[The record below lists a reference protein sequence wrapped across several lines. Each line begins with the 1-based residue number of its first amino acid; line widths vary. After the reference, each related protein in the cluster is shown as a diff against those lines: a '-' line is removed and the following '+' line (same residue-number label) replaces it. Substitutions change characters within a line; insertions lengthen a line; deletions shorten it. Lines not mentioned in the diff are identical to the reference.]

1 MASFV
6 SPGNYVIEKDFSDYI
21 PSLNSTVVGVLGFG
35 SKGPVDKAI
44 LVTNAEQLIN
54 TFGDP
59 RTVVGGQGLWGA
71 YQILE
76 RTNSVYFV
84 RAAAQTQSAASVNVS
99 AGTQP
104 AVWVS
109 GLSGINES
117 NGYTGASY
125 AFLIDVWNQDGTRIN
140 TEGNPYVVGVPSSTD
155 QDTTIGTINSTIA
168 TYLDK
173 DAPFSFVSGSPGHV
187 GAFLGRHA
195 GAGAYVKVRGFAS
208 TASHFSALGPT
219 GQCAGGGPG
228 AINGPNGVVAAP
240 AVSDLRS
247 NSGFL
252 GNEAFGWNGAQYPGD
267 QRMFGTPGVSYT
279 AVGTPHTPGNAAWL
293 LASGTVSGSNFES
306 DASGWAGSGV
316 YSLGNTINT
325 TSSTGGCI
333 NLASLH
339 PGLGY
344 NYSSTNTGTGVTTYG
359 LRASVSQRRGKD
371 SVIDIQSDGGTAESN
386 IVDFVND
393 ANSTLYDVMDVLNT
407 KTYGNN
413 ETSDLYYARFAY
425 LDSNDFYVGAPTTT
439 RPTTYSGTFT
449 AATQNGVSG
458 SSFQKDG
465 TTPLSKGATFA
476 LNNADG
482 GQILTYPKLVA
493 GNMDFVSGIN
503 GDAGSYS
510 NSLTNTN
517 VVQALV
523 GSQINRSGMQAFRDD
538 TLNLSMAIIPG
549 ITTQSIQNNLVTVAE
564 QTQNFLAVLCP
575 PVGLTTAQDA
585 INWHNGK
592 GDGRTSALNSSY
604 AALYWS
610 WLKTFNVFT
619 ATDAYLDPGVYAIRQ
634 MAYTDEIADPWF
646 APAGL
651 RRGRLTKP
659 TDIEVTLNQGDRDS
673 LYAGGNVINPIVSFP
688 QDGLVIFGQRTTQ
701 RASTALDRI
710 NVRRLVIQL
719 RKQVLAGT
727 RRFVF
732 EPNDAI
738 TRQQIVEVLQPTLQ
752 DIKDRRGLDAFKVI
766 CDETTNTPA
775 RVDRNELWCKIIIQP
790 TKTAEILIFEIN
802 ITSQT
807 GGVASVS

>member
-21 PSLNSTVVGVLGFG
+21 PSLNSSVVGVLGFG

-44 LVTNAEQLIN
+44 LVTNAQQLIN

-59 RTVVGGQGLWGA
+59 RTIVGGQGVWGA

-84 RAAAQTQSAASVNVS
+84 RAAAQTQSAASTNVS
-99 AGTQP
+99 AGTQA

-109 GLSGINES
+109 SLSGLAES
-117 NGYTGASY
+117 AGVGVSY
-125 AFLIDVWNQDGTRIN
+125 AFLIDVWNQDGKRIN
-140 TEGNPYVVGVPSSTD
+140 TDGNPYVVGVPSSTN
-155 QDTTIGTINSTIA
+155 QDTVIETINSTIA

-173 DAPFSFVSGSPGHV
+173 DAPFSFVSGSPSHV
-187 GAFLGRHA
+187 GAFLNTYA
-195 GAGAYVKVRGFAS
+195 GAGAYLKVRGFAS
-208 TASHFSALGPT
+208 TASYFSALGPT

-228 AINGPNGVVAAP
+228 AINGPNGIVSAP
-240 AVSDLRS
+240 SVSDLRS
-247 NSGFL
+247 NAGFL
-252 GNEAFGWNGAQYPGD
+252 NHAYEPFGSVSGAGKSGGL
-267 QRMFGTPGVSYT
+267 RMFGTPGVSYT
-279 AVGTPHTPGNAAWL
+279 TMKNVESSWL
-293 LASGTVSGSNFES
+293 HNQGGVSGAPNSEG
-306 DASGWAGSGV
+306 DASGWVGSGV
-316 YSLGNTINT
+316 YSLGNTINP
-325 TSSTGGCI
+325 TSATGGCI

-344 NYSSTNTGTGVTTYG
+344 NYSSTNTGTGVATYG
-359 LRASVSQRRGKD
+359 LRAAVSSRPGKD
-371 SVIDIQSDGGTAESN
+371 NVVDIQMDGGTDQSN
-386 IVDFVND
+386 IVDFVDD

-413 ETSDLYYARFAY
+413 ETSDLYYSRFAY
-425 LDSNDFYVGAPTTT
+425 IDSNDAYVGAATTT
-439 RPTTYSGTFT
+439 RPTSYSGTFT
-449 AATQNGVSG
+449 AASQNGVSG
-458 SSFQKDG
+458 NSFGSTADS
-465 TTPLSKGATFA
+465 TYVTNNVNGAQTLTF
-476 LNNADG
+476 
-482 GQILTYPKLVA
+482 PKLVA

-503 GDAGSYS
+503 GDTASYS
-510 NSLTNTN
+510 NSITNTN
-517 VVQALV
+517 IVQALV
-523 GSQINRSGMQAFRDD
+523 GSQIERSGMQAFRDE
-538 TLNLSMAIIPG
+538 TLNLSMCIVPG
-549 ITTQSIQNNLVTVAE
+549 ITTQSIQNGLVTVAE
-564 QTQNFLAVLCP
+564 QTQNFLAVLSP
-575 PVGLTTAQDA
+575 PVGLKTAQDA

-634 MAYTDEIADPWF
+634 MAYTDAVSDPWF

-659 TDIEVTLNQGDRDS
+659 TDVEVNLTQGDRDS

-710 NVRRLVIQL
+710 NVRRMLIQV

-738 TRQQIVEVLQPTLQ
+738 TREQIVNTLQPTLQ

-775 RVDRNELWCKIIIQP
+775 RIDRNELWCKIIIQP

-802 ITSQT
+802 VTSQT

>member
-99 AGTQP
+99 AGSQP

-109 GLSGINES
+109 SLSGLNES
-117 NGYTGASY
+117 AGVGVSY
-125 AFLIDVWNQDGTRIN
+125 AFLIDVWNQEGTRIN
-140 TEGNPYVVGVPSSTD
+140 TDGNPYVIGVPSSTD

-173 DAPFSFVSGSPGHV
+173 DAPFSFASGSPGNV
-187 GAFLGRHA
+187 GAFLGRYA
-195 GAGAYVKVRGFAS
+195 GAGAYLKVRGFAS

-228 AINGPNGVVAAP
+228 AINGPNGVVSAP
-240 AVSDLRS
+240 SVSDLRS
-247 NSGFL
+247 NAGFL
-252 GNEAFGWNGAQYPGD
+252 NHAYEPFGSVSGAGQSGGL
-267 QRMFGTPGVSYT
+267 RMFGTPGVAYT
-279 AVGTPHTPGNAAWL
+279 AMEPLEFSWLHAAGG
-293 LASGTVSGSNFES
+293 ASGVPNSDG
-306 DASGWAGSGV
+306 DASGWVGSGV
-316 YSLGNTINT
+316 YSLGNTMAA
-325 TSSTGGCI
+325 TSATGGCI

-359 LRASVSQRRGKD
+359 LRAAVSQRRGKD
-371 SVIDIQSDGGTAESN
+371 SIVDIQSDGGTAESN

-425 LDSNDFYVGAPTTT
+425 VDDNDFYVGAPTTT

-449 AATQNGVSG
+449 AAAQNGVSG
-458 SSFQKDG
+458 SSFQSIPIDRSL
-465 TTPLSKGATFA
+465 P
-476 LNNADG
+476 LNNANG
-482 GQILTYPKLVA
+482 AQTLTYPKLVA

-517 VVQALV
+517 IVQALV

-538 TLNLSMAIIPG
+538 TLNLSMAMVPG
-549 ITTQSIQNNLVTVAE
+549 ITTQAIQNNLVTVAE

-575 PVGLTTAQDA
+575 PVGLNTAQDA

-659 TDIEVTLNQGDRDS
+659 TDVEVKLTQGDRDS

-775 RVDRNELWCKIIIQP
+775 RVDRNELWCKLIIQP

-802 ITSQT
+802 VTSQT

>member
-1 MASFV
+1 MTSFV

-44 LVTNAEQLIN
+44 LVTNAEQLVN

-59 RTVVGGQGLWGA
+59 RTIVGGQGIWGA

-109 GLSGINES
+109 SLSGINES
-117 NGYTGASY
+117 AGVGVSY

-140 TEGNPYVVGVPSSTD
+140 TDGTPYVVGVPSSTD
-155 QDTTIGTINSTIA
+155 QDTTIAALNNTVA
-168 TYLDK
+168 TYLDAE
-173 DAPFSFVSGSPGHV
+173 APFTFVSGSPGNT
-187 GAFLGRHA
+187 GAFVSKFA
-195 GAGAYVKVRGFAS
+195 GAGSYMKVRGFAS

-219 GQCAGGGPG
+219 GQCAGGGTG

-252 GNEAFGWNGAQYPGD
+252 DHAYEPFGSVSGAGKSGGL
-267 QRMFGTPGVSYT
+267 RMFGTPGVDYT
-279 AVGTPHTPGNAAWL
+279 AMDPVEFSWL
-293 LASGTVSGSNFES
+293 HVEGGASGVPNSDG
-306 DASGWAGSGV
+306 DASGWVGSGV
-316 YSLGNTINT
+316 YSLGNALAPTSATGGTIN
-325 TSSTGGCI
+325 
-333 NLASLH
+333 LQSLH

-344 NYSSTNTGTGVTTYG
+344 NYSSTNTGTGVATYG
-359 LRASVSQRRGKD
+359 LRAAVSQRRGKD
-371 SVIDIQSDGGTAESN
+371 STLDIQMDGGTAESN
-386 IVDFVND
+386 LVDFVND
-393 ANSTLYDVMDVLNT
+393 PNSTLYDALDVLNT

-425 LDSNDFYVGAPTTT
+425 IDSNDFYAGAATTT

-449 AATQNGVSG
+449 AAAQNGVS
-458 SSFQKDG
+458 SNSFYDNYTAGLRKNNIN
-465 TTPLSKGATFA
+465 GAQT
-476 LNNADG
+476 
-482 GQILTYPKLVA
+482 LTYPKLIA

-503 GDAGSYS
+503 GDAGSYN
-510 NSLTNTN
+510 NSVTNTN
-517 VVQALV
+517 IVQALV
-523 GSQINRSGMQAFRDD
+523 GSQINRSGMQAFRND
-538 TLNLSMAIIPG
+538 TLNLSMCIVPG
-549 ITTQSIQNNLVTVAE
+549 ITTQSVQNNLVTVAE
-564 QTQNFLAVLCP
+564 QTNNFLAVLSP
-575 PVGLTTAQDA
+575 PVGLKTAQDA

-610 WLKTFNVFT
+610 WLKTFNIFT

-634 MAYTDEIADPWF
+634 MAYTDEVADPWF

-659 TDIEVTLNQGDRDS
+659 TDVEVLLTQGDRDS

-688 QDGLVIFGQRTTQ
+688 QEGLAIFGQRTTQ

-710 NVRRLVIQL
+710 NVRRLLIQI

-732 EPNDAI
+732 EPNDAV
-738 TRQQIVEVLQPTLQ
+738 TRQQIVDTLQPTLQ

-775 RVDRNELWCKIIIQP
+775 RIDRNELWCKIIVQP
-790 TKTAEILIFEIN
+790 TKTAEILVFEIN
-802 ITSQT
+802 VTSQT
-807 GGVASVS
+807 GGVASAS